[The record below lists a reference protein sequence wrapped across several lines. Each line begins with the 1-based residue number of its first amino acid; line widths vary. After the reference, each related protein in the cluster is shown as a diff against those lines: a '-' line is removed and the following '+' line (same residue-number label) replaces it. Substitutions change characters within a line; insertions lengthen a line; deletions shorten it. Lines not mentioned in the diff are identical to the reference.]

1 MAAPEEHIPDP
12 SDPNAGPA
20 TPQSTASRSSDS
32 SESHRDFI
40 NKGSRFMLLDNASKV
55 VEPLLV
61 ILCAKVYAGGEWGT
75 FKYYE
80 SLILLLIRLGSLG
93 LDRGVVWIYSRCAD
107 DAAFIRRF
115 SRVVNL
121 VFLFSTAIF
130 LFVLLQHL
138 GYIPD
143 IGSWTDILPKAPP
156 IQLTLFLASVPV
168 QACASIFLQS
178 LLNKRVLYLGI
189 LIKNLAVPVAIFG
202 PALLLSMTQYKY
214 LGLALPYL
222 FGNLLGMVLAFSGF
236 LRHYRVS
243 FKDWAF
249 SAFPSMTL
257 LRFSLPLASTDFF
270 MSFAYRF
277 DILLLGRYSGIK
289 EVEIYSVIVM
299 ISNTLRS
306 LRQSFDGIMLSVFSE
321 GTAREIGESQRR
333 NFNYASWLVTS
344 VQIPFFFLA
353 LFFGK
358 QLLALIS
365 PVYAGGYRVLVVAT
379 FFNLLITVGVFSGQ
393 LLVGLGKTYMIPV
406 SQVIYL
412 VFTVVLNYLM
422 VPAYGAEGAAWATGL
437 SAVAST
443 ATCFVGIWYFAKSPI
458 LKLQYVLPLAASA
471 CIFGAASG
479 AHFLLRPPLAY
490 DIALFL
496 AAAGLFIAHCHR
508 YWKRFNGRAG

>member
-1 MAAPEEHIPDP
+1 MAAPEEHNPAP
-12 SDPNAGPA
+12 SDPTAGPGA
-20 TPQSTASRSSDS
+20 AVPKSPGSA
-32 SESHRDFI
+32 ESHRDFI

-61 ILCAKVYAGGEWGT
+61 LLCAKVYAGGEWGT

-93 LDRGVVWIYSRCAD
+93 LDRGIVWIYSRCAD

-115 SRVVNL
+115 SRAVNL

-143 IGSWTDILPKAPP
+143 IGSWTDKLPKAPP
-156 IQLTLFLASVPV
+156 LQLALFLASVPV

-178 LLNKRVLYLGI
+178 LLNKRVLHLGI
-189 LIKNLAVPVAIFG
+189 LIKNLAVPAAIFA
-202 PALLLSMTQYKY
+202 PALLLSMTEYKS

-222 FGNLLGMVLAFSGF
+222 FGNLLGLTLAFLGF

-249 SAFPSMTL
+249 SAFPSMAL

-277 DILLLGRYSGIK
+277 DILLLGRYSGIRD
-289 EVEIYSVIVM
+289 VEIYSVIVM

-321 GTAREIGESQRR
+321 GAAREIGESQKR

-353 LFFGK
+353 LFFGR

-365 PVYAGGYRVLVVAT
+365 PAYAGGYRVLVVAT

-393 LLVGLGKTYMIPV
+393 MLVGLGKTYMIPV

-412 VFTVVLNYLM
+412 VSAVGLNFLM
-422 VPAYGAEGAAWATGL
+422 VPPYGAEGAAWATGL

-443 ATCFVGIWYFAKSPI
+443 LACFVAIWYFAKSPM
-458 LKLQYVLPLAASA
+458 LSLAYVLPLAAGA
-471 CIFGAASG
+471 GIFGAAAA
-479 AHFLLRPPLAY
+479 AHFLLRPPLGW

-496 AAAGLFIAHCHR
+496 AAAGLFGAHARR
-508 YWKRFNGRAG
+508 YWKRFNGRGG